1 MYISYEEFLDLVSR
15 YIHKDE
21 DFYLELLNNLIDNPT
36 RYFGLFRLSNPKIKL
51 LQNITQSR
59 EIKFGDIVEKLTAKY
74 LSKLGYENFDK
85 NLGKDEN
92 GDFLNVDQYYTDG
105 NVIYMVEMKIR
116 DDHDS
121 TKKRGQYSNFQKKIR
136 LISQKNPGKVIDACM
151 WFVDDGLIK
160 NKKYYKGQM
169 GNDISNKTFENAR
182 LHLYYG
188 NEYFHTLKNGDEA
201 WKQFLDNLKIYKN
214 NNCSDEI
221 NNIDFSSDEIYNAL
235 LKLTKSKWCK
245 LNSDKEVYKLLRN
258 EFFGNSEI
266 LNKASEERKIKK

>member
-1 MYISYEEFLDLVSR
+1 MYISYEEFLDLVSN

-21 DFYLELLNNLIDNPT
+21 EFYLELLNNLVDNPT

-51 LQNITQSR
+51 VQNITQSR
-59 EIKFGDIVEKLTAKY
+59 EIKFGDIVEELTTEY

-121 TKKRGQYSNFQKKIR
+121 TKKRGQYFNFQKKIR

-160 NKKYYKGQM
+160 NKKYYKEQM
-169 GNDISNKTFENAR
+169 ENDISNKTFENAS

-201 WKQFLDNLKIYKN
+201 WEQFINNLTEYRLEHSKNDVEIPDFGTSTEIFKALLLLSDSEWKKLNSNLPEYCLLREELFHNGDNLKKAA
-214 NNCSDEI
+214 EI
-221 NNIDFSSDEIYNAL
+221 
-235 LKLTKSKWCK
+235 
-245 LNSDKEVYKLLRN
+245 RN
-258 EFFGNSEI
+258 
-266 LNKASEERKIKK
+266 K